1 VKSTLDLLERIIY
14 RHGNCSYNALRDITC
29 PSKLKRPERE
39 AALDA
44 SIILVCLSNS
54 VECSCMQLTTLQE
67 LLSEESIHMS
77 SQRSTS
83 FPKTSLEPSC
93 PSTGGSK
100 CKPRFAEFA
109 CSFVEV
115 ISQVFTIAVFV
126 CLSLGADFPVRCCC
140 HEGSDSNEF
149 LGRRRELSDSYEWY
163 VLLTLSRAI

>member
-1 VKSTLDLLERIIY
+1 
-14 RHGNCSYNALRDITC
+14 
-29 PSKLKRPERE
+29 
-39 AALDA
+39 
-44 SIILVCLSNS
+44 
-54 VECSCMQLTTLQE
+54 MQLTAPQE

-93 PSTGGSK
+93 LSTGGSK

-115 ISQVFTIAVFV
+115 ISRVFV
-126 CLSLGADFPVRCCC
+126 IGVFECSSLGADFPVRCRG

-149 LGRRRELSDSYEWY
+149 LGRRRELSGSYEWY
-163 VLLTLSRAI
+163 VLYLRFLERSNYSVQL